1 MKKHMWQKVITV
13 FTILLLVATMSP
25 ITGQA
30 LAAEDDPV
38 EEPTTGFEDRDGD
51 GWTTHDEELAF
62 LEEVATLSD
71 RVTYTEIG
79 RTVEDRPLH
88 LVRVG
93 YPEPPTDEEIAEG
106 RNMLTIGTQ
115 HGNEPAPREMA
126 LQTLRNLAFTED
138 PELLDQMS
146 ETTFLFIPTANPDG
160 REANTRANADGID
173 INRQHLSLLTLESQY
188 IASVL
193 DYFNPD
199 IAIDAH
205 ERPRA
210 TGNPDMEMLWARN
223 LNVDEN
229 VQSLN
234 REMVE
239 DYLFPDVEDAG
250 FSTGLYGSPG
260 GAGGGEETIL
270 RNMLGLRNGI
280 GLLTESAGS
289 QDPTY
294 RVEAQLATV
303 EAVIDFYR
311 ERFDDVVDAVEEAPD
326 RQADRG
332 ADASEPFYLDGA
344 DNWDPTNVLVNKPSG
359 YLLTNDQANDMETH
373 LDLFSL
379 ETENVANQGIFIGMD
394 QPHMTVVPYLFD
406 ARATNNEVE
415 GIALYDSEDVGSA
428 ANMMNL
434 VENLAADEELN
445 DSRPLL
451 MHLTAVDQFE
461 QQGENAKVIR
471 HLESFHLILEHQFNN
486 EQMSAYAYENLT
498 AYTDF
503 IIHKWEWSFDAD
515 RAMQHI
521 SYLSEDIGPRVA
533 GDDTE
538 REAADYISNEFASL
552 GYDVSMQEFD
562 IRGGA
567 DTSQNVIATMSPEG
581 VEDPEIVYVGGHY
594 DSVPGSPGANDN
606 ASGTSTVLEL
616 ARIFQDVDTDKE
628 LRFIAFGAEEIGLI
642 GSFYYVDQLS
652 DDEIDRSLAYYNLD
666 MVGTIWEPASQLYI
680 NPVDGDPENL
690 VWQTSEAAADRIGLD
705 EDTIFLNPFGRSDH
719 VPFHNAGI
727 DAALFIW
734 MEPGTEGLEP
744 WYHTPQD
751 TVDKVSP
758 EKVQL
763 VGDLIFEAVS
773 DLLSQPAG
781 ISSMLEEAS

>member
-1 MKKHMWQKVITV
+1 MKKQMWQKVLTV
-13 FTILLLVATMSP
+13 FMILLLVTTMSP
-25 ITGQA
+25 VAGQA
-30 LAAEDDPV
+30 LAEEDPSDA
-38 EEPTTGFEDRDGD
+38 PTTGFEDRDGES
-51 GWTTHDEELAF
+51 WTTHDEELAF
-62 LEEVATLSD
+62 LEEVAALSD
-71 RVTYTEIG
+71 RVTYTELG

-93 YPEPPTDEEIAEG
+93 YPEPPSDEEIAEG

-115 HGNEPAPREMA
+115 HGNEPAPREMT

-160 REANTRANADGID
+160 READTRQNADNID
-173 INRQHLSLLTLESQY
+173 INRQHLSLDTLESQY
-188 IASVL
+188 IGAVL

-210 TGNPDMEMLWARN
+210 TGNPDMEMLWPRN
-223 LNVDEN
+223 LNVDED
-229 VQSLN
+229 VRGLSQ
-234 REMVE
+234 EMVE

-294 RVEAQLATV
+294 RVDAQLATI

-311 ERFDDVVDAVEEAPD
+311 ERFDDVVDAVENAPD
-326 RQADRG
+326 LQADRG
-332 ADASEPFYLDGA
+332 AAASEPFYLDGA
-344 DNWDPTNVLVNKPSG
+344 DNWDPTNVLENKPSG
-359 YLLTNDQANDMETH
+359 YLLTNEQANEMETH

-379 ETENVANQGIFIGMD
+379 ESENVANQGIFVGMD
-394 QPHMTVVPYLFD
+394 QPHMAVVPYLFD
-406 ARATNNEVE
+406 ARATNTEVE
-415 GIALYDSEDVGSA
+415 GIALYDSEDVGTA

-471 HLESFHLILEHQFNN
+471 HLESFHLILEHQFDN
-486 EQMSAYAYENLT
+486 EQMSEYAYENLS

-503 IIHKWEWSFDAD
+503 IINKWEWSFDSN

-521 SYLSEDIGPRVA
+521 SYLSETIGPRVA
-533 GDDTE
+533 GSE
-538 REAADYISNEFASL
+538 AEVEAADYISNEFASL
-552 GYDVSMQEFD
+552 GYDVDVQEFE
-562 IRGGA
+562 IRGG
-567 DTSQNVIATMSPEG
+567 DISQNVIATMSPED

-628 LRFIAFGAEEIGLI
+628 LRFIAFGAEEIGLV
-642 GSFYYVDQLS
+642 GSYYYVDQLS

-690 VWQTSEAAADRIGLD
+690 VWQTSEAAAERIGLD

-734 MEPGTEGLEP
+734 MEPGTAGLEP

-751 TVDKVSP
+751 TFDKISP
-758 EKVQL
+758 EKVQI
-763 VGDLIFEAVS
+763 VGDLINSAVS
-773 DLLSQPAG
+773 ELLSEPASTNS
-781 ISSMLEEAS
+781 ILEDAS

>member
-1 MKKHMWQKVITV
+1 MKKQMWPKVITI
-13 FTILLLVATMSP
+13 FMILLLVATISP
-25 ITGQA
+25 VAGQA
-30 LAAEDDPV
+30 LVADP
-38 EEPTTGFEDRDGD
+38 EEAPSTGFEDRDGD
-51 GWTTHDEELAF
+51 GWTTYEEEQAF
-62 LEEVATLSD
+62 LEEVAASSD

-93 YPEPPTDEEIAEG
+93 YPEPPSDEEIAEG

-115 HGNEPAPREMA
+115 HGNENAPREMA

-146 ETTFLFIPTANPDG
+146 ESTFLFIPTANPDG
-160 REANTRANADGID
+160 REINTRRNADNID
-173 INRQHLSLLTLESQY
+173 INRQHLSLITLESQY

-199 IAIDAH
+199 IAIDGH
-205 ERPRA
+205 ERPNA
-210 TGNPDMEMLWARN
+210 TGNPDMEMLWPRN

-229 VQSLN
+229 VQDLSQ
-234 REMVE
+234 EMVE
-239 DYLFPDVEDAG
+239 EYLFPDVEDAG

-260 GAGGGEETIL
+260 GAGGGQETIL

-280 GLLTESAGS
+280 GLLTETAGQ

-294 RVEAQLATV
+294 RVDAQIATV

-311 ERFDDVVDAVEEAPD
+311 ERFDDVVDAVENAPD
-326 RQADRG
+326 RQAERG
-332 ADASEPFYLDGA
+332 ADESEPFYLDGA
-344 DNWDPTNVLVNKPSG
+344 DNWDPTNVLENKPSG
-359 YLLTNDQANDMETH
+359 YLLTNDQASEMETH

-379 ETENVANQGIFIGMD
+379 ETENVANQGIFVGMD
-394 QPHMTVVPYLFD
+394 QQLMTVVPYLFD
-406 ARATNNEVE
+406 ARATNTQIE
-415 GIALYDSEDVGSA
+415 GIALYDSEDVGTA

-461 QQGENAKVIR
+461 QQGEIDKVIR
-471 HLESFHLILEHQFNN
+471 HMESFELLLEHQFDN
-486 EQMSAYAYENLT
+486 EMMSAYAYENLT
-498 AYTDF
+498 AYTAF
-503 IIHKWEWSFDAD
+503 IIEKWEGSFDSN

-521 SYLSEDIGPRVA
+521 SYLSEEIGPRVA
-533 GDDTE
+533 GADSE
-538 REAADYISNEFASL
+538 REAADYISNELASF

-562 IRGGA
+562 IRGDGV
-567 DTSQNVIATMSPEG
+567 SQNVVATMSPED

-616 ARIFQDVDTDKE
+616 ARVFQDFETDKE
-628 LRFIAFGAEEIGLI
+628 IRFLAFGAEEIGLV
-642 GSFYYVDQLS
+642 GANYYVSQLS
-652 DDEIDRSLAYYNLD
+652 DDEVDRSAGYYNLD
-666 MVGTIWEPASQLYI
+666 MVGTAWEPASQLYI

-690 VWQTSEAAADRIGLD
+690 IWQTSEAAAERIGLE
-705 EDTIFLNPFGRSDH
+705 EDKIFLNAFGRSDH

-734 MEPGTEGLEP
+734 MEPGTAGLEP

-751 TVDKVSP
+751 TIDKVSP
-758 EKVQL
+758 EKIQL
-763 VGDLIFEAVS
+763 VGDLIYSAVS
-773 DLLSQPAG
+773 ELLSEPVSTNS
-781 ISSMLEEAS
+781 ILEEAS

>member
-1 MKKHMWQKVITV
+1 MKKQMWQKVITI
-13 FTILLLVATMSP
+13 FMILLLAATISP

-30 LAAEDDPV
+30 LAEADDPA
-38 EEPTTGFEDRDGD
+38 EAPTTGFEDRDGD
-51 GWTTHDEELAF
+51 SWTTYEEELAF
-62 LEEVATLSD
+62 LEEVAASSD
-71 RVTYTEIG
+71 RVSYTEIG

-93 YPEPPTDEEIAEG
+93 YPEPPSDEEIAEG
-106 RNMLTIGTQ
+106 RSMLTIGTQ
-115 HGNEPAPREMA
+115 HGNENAPREMN
-126 LQTLRNLAFTED
+126 LQMLRNLAFTED
-138 PELLDQMS
+138 PELLEQMS

-160 REANTRANADGID
+160 REINTRRNADDID
-173 INRQHLSLLTLESQY
+173 INRQHLSLITLESQY

-199 IAIDAH
+199 IAVDGH
-205 ERPRA
+205 ERPNA
-210 TGNPDMEMLWARN
+210 TGNPDMEMLWPRN

-229 VQSLN
+229 VQDLSQ
-234 REMVE
+234 EMVE
-239 DYLFPDVEDAG
+239 EYLFPDVEDAG

-270 RNMLGLRNGI
+270 RNILGLRNGI
-280 GLLTESAGS
+280 GLLTETAGQ

-294 RVEAQLATV
+294 RVEAQIATV

-311 ERFDDVVDAVEEAPD
+311 ERFDDVVDAVENAPD
-326 RQADRG
+326 RQAERG
-332 ADASEPFYLDGA
+332 ADESEPFYLDGA
-344 DNWDPTNVLVNKPSG
+344 DNWDPTNVLENKPSG
-359 YLLTNDQANDMETH
+359 YLLTNDQASEMETH

-379 ETENVANQGIFIGMD
+379 ESENVANQGIFVGMD

-406 ARATNNEVE
+406 ARATNTEVD
-415 GIALYDSEDVGSA
+415 GIALYDSENVGTA

-445 DSRPLL
+445 DTRPLL

-461 QQGENAKVIR
+461 QQGAVDKVIR
-471 HLESFHLILEHQFNN
+471 HMQSFELMLTHQFDN
-486 EQMSAYAYENLT
+486 EQMSEYAYENLT

-503 IIHKWEWSFDAD
+503 IINKWEGSFDSN
-515 RAMQHI
+515 RVMQHI

-533 GDDTE
+533 GADSE
-538 REAADYISNEFASL
+538 REAAEYISNEFASL
-552 GYDVSMQEFD
+552 GYDVSVQEFE
-562 IRGGA
+562 IRGG
-567 DTSQNVIATMSPEG
+567 DQISQNVIATMSPEG

-616 ARIFQDVDTDKE
+616 ARVFQDFETDKE
-628 LRFIAFGAEEIGLI
+628 IRFIAFGAEEIGLV
-642 GSFYYVDQLS
+642 GSYYYVDQLS

-666 MVGTIWEPASQLYI
+666 MVGTNWEPASQLYI

-690 VWQTSEAAADRIGLD
+690 VWQTSEAAAERIGLD

-734 MEPGTEGLEP
+734 MEPGTAGLEP

-751 TVDKVSP
+751 TIDKVSP

-763 VGDLIFEAVS
+763 VGDLIYSAVS
-773 DLLSQPAG
+773 DLLGQPAG
-781 ISSMLEEAS
+781 TNSILEEAS

>member
-13 FTILLLVATMSP
+13 FMILLLVSTMSP
-25 ITGQA
+25 VTGQA
-30 LAAEDDPV
+30 LAESNDPAEA
-38 EEPTTGFEDRDGD
+38 PTTGFEDRDGD
-51 GWTTHDEELAF
+51 GWTTFEEEQAF
-62 LEEVATLSD
+62 LEEVAASSD

-93 YPEPPTDEEIAEG
+93 YPEPPSDEEIAEG
-106 RNMLTIGTQ
+106 RSMLTIGTQ
-115 HGNEPAPREMA
+115 HGNEPAPREMT

-138 PELLDQMS
+138 PELLEQMS

-160 REANTRANADGID
+160 REMDTRRNADNID
-173 INRQHLSLLTLESQY
+173 INRQHLSLVTLESQY
-188 IASVL
+188 IAAVL

-199 IAIDAH
+199 IAVDAH
-205 ERPRA
+205 ERPRD
-210 TGNPDMEMLWARN
+210 TGNPDMEMLWPRN
-223 LNVDEN
+223 LNVDED
-229 VQSLN
+229 VQNLSQ
-234 REMVE
+234 EMVE

-250 FSTGLYGSPG
+250 FSTDLYGSPG

-270 RNMLGLRNGI
+270 RNMFGLRNGI
-280 GLLTESAGS
+280 GLLTESAGM

-294 RVEAQLATV
+294 RVEAQLKTV

-311 ERFDDVVDAVEEAPD
+311 ERFDDVVDAVENAPD
-326 RQADRG
+326 RQAARG
-332 ADASEPFYLDGA
+332 ADESQPFFLDGA
-344 DNWDPTNVLVNKPSG
+344 DNWDPTNVLENKPSG
-359 YLLTNDQANDMETH
+359 YLLTNEQADQMETH

-379 ETENVANQGIFIGMD
+379 ETENVANHGIFVGMD
-394 QPHMTVVPYLFD
+394 QPLMTVVPYLFD
-406 ARATNNEVE
+406 ARATNTEVE
-415 GIALYDSEDVGSA
+415 AIPVYDNENVGTV
-428 ANMMNL
+428 ANMMDL
-434 VENLAADEELN
+434 VENLAADEQLN
-445 DSRPLL
+445 DARPLL

-461 QQGENAKVIR
+461 QQGETDKVIR
-471 HLESFHLILEHQFNN
+471 HMESFELLLTHQLDN
-486 EQMSAYAYENLT
+486 EMMSAYAYENLS

-503 IIHKWEWSFDAD
+503 IIHKWEWSFDSN

-521 SYLSEDIGPRVA
+521 SYLSQDIGPRVA
-533 GDDTE
+533 GADSE
-538 REAADYISNEFASL
+538 REAAEYISNEFASL
-552 GYDVSMQEFD
+552 GYDVETQEFD

-567 DTSQNVIATMSPEG
+567 TSQNVIATLSPEG
-581 VEDPEIVYVGGHY
+581 VEDPEIIYVGGHY

-628 LRFIAFGAEEIGLI
+628 LRFVSFGAEEIGLV
-642 GSFYYVDQLS
+642 GSRYYVDQLS
-652 DDEIDRSLAYYNLD
+652 DDEIDRSVAYYNLD
-666 MVGTIWEPASQLYI
+666 MVGTIYEPASQLYI

-690 VWQTSEAAADRIGLD
+690 VWQSSAAAADRLGVD
-705 EDTIFLNPFGRSDH
+705 EDKIFLNPFGRSDH

-751 TVDKVSP
+751 TFDKVSP
-758 EKVQL
+758 EKVQF
-763 VGDLIFEAVS
+763 VGDLIHSAVS
-773 DLLSQPAG
+773 DLLSD
-781 ISSMLEEAS
+781 SSSTNTIMEDAS